1 MGLLLD
7 THAFLWFASGDEKLP
22 IHIQDTIKNLKNSC
36 FVSVASMWEISIKQ
50 RLGKLNST
58 LSIDKLFKLAEKNQ
72 IEILQISSEHLMK
85 LSKLPLHHNDP
96 FDRLIIS
103 QSIAEKLILISKDN
117 ALKSYPVKLSW

>member
-1 MGLLLD
+1 
-7 THAFLWFASGDEKLP
+7 
-22 IHIQDTIKNLKNSC
+22 
-36 FVSVASMWEISIKQ
+36 MWEISIKQ

-58 LSIDKLFKLAEKNQ
+58 LSIDKLFKLAEQNQ
-72 IEILQISSEHLMK
+72 IEIIQINSEHLMK

-103 QSIAEKLILISKDN
+103 QSIAEKLILISKDT